1 MQGNSVFRAAYAAI
15 FLYFVRRTVRKVQ
28 PYRGEGGNRFCAFL
42 PFEEYSV
49 MVGSSNSLDKLML
62 LVSDFVAQK
71 FYVEVYDRKSFM
83 SRDYALEPSRRTGWR
98 GWPASRRNSEKISIF
113 RIDSRLPEKLRD
125 NIERTAT
132 IHGQDLK
139 TTTF

>member
-28 PYRGEGGNRFCAFL
+28 PFRTGGTRFCAFL
-42 PFEEYSV
+42 PFDGYVV
-49 MVGSSNSLDKLML
+49 MVGSSNSLDKLMP
-62 LVSDFVAQK
+62 LVSDYMSQK
-71 FYVEVYDRKSFM
+71 FYVEVYDRKTFM
-83 SRDYALEPSRRTGWR
+83 SRDYALEPLRRTGWR

-113 RIDSRLPEKLRD
+113 QIDSRMPAKLRD
-125 NIERTAT
+125 DIEKTASRY
-132 IHGQDLK
+132 GQDLK